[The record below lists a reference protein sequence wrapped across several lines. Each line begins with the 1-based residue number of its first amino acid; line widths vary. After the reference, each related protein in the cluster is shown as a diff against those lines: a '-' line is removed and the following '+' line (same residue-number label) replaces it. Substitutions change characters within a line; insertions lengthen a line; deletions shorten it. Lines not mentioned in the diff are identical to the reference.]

1 MGKLWVGF
9 AFHKNDFVV
18 KSKKVG
24 KSRRPRFGG
33 LVRATTWRDK
43 ASEFL
48 TIQAEQ
54 LVKADTDGELRL
66 AMVDVRELIKD
77 VLGGYLSE
85 LDPDFDPRA
94 TEFPE
99 LVGLVQAKVPA
110 LLDQTAADELKRL
123 NAIRNGVVH
132 RGHIPR
138 WEDVQAFVQLAIRL
152 CQITLASPQPTPTP
166 VEAPT
171 ATREEFPGQQPGE
184 ELAFPVMR
192 RHWMK
197 LLERNV
203 LPLGFAFALV
213 GFVLWNV
220 FSRTDFMSATVV
232 LGFLL
237 LSLICGWMIFQ
248 LYDWGN
254 DSFIVTNRR
263 VIRIERVYF
272 FFEERHE
279 ASLRQIQ
286 NVSIQVKN
294 PVEQLFNFGDV
305 LIETASRAGSIRF
318 DGVPDP
324 REVQVCIFQ
333 LIGHAQP
340 RGERKERPPWL
351 ARLFPFGPLVE
362 DDVVIWHKHW
372 IILLR
377 KTIAPGA
384 LLLVLPGVFA
394 FLTRAKLVPLSFITL
409 LVVTLL
415 WLIDLLWFVWQY
427 QDWRN
432 DEYLVTPDRLIDIE
446 RIPFVLEDKKE
457 ASLNQIQDVRYEI
470 PSLGARILGWG
481 HVYIQT
487 AGQAR
492 DFDFLYVP
500 DPRAVQDEVT
510 KRVAAF
516 RAQQR
521 MKEAR
526 DQFEEW
532 HRLAHG
538 D

>member
-1 MGKLWVGF
+1 
-9 AFHKNDFVV
+9 
-18 KSKKVG
+18 
-24 KSRRPRFGG
+24 
-33 LVRATTWRDK
+33 VRATTWRDK

-48 TIQAEQ
+48 TTQAGQ
-54 LVKADTDGELRL
+54 WAKADADGELRL

-77 VLGGYLSE
+77 VLGGYLSQ
-85 LDPDFDPRA
+85 LDPGFDPKA
-94 TEFPE
+94 TEFPN

-110 LLDQTAADELKRL
+110 LLDQTTANELKRL
-123 NAIRNGVVH
+123 NAIRNEVVH
-132 RGHIPR
+132 RGHIPQR
-138 WEDVQAFVQLAIRL
+138 EDVQAFVQLAIRL
-152 CQITLASPQPTPTP
+152 CQTALALPQPTPTP

-184 ELAFPVMR
+184 ELEFPVMR

-197 LLERNV
+197 LLGRNA
-203 LPLGFAFALV
+203 LPLGLAFVLI

-220 FSRTDFMSATVV
+220 FSRTDFMSVAVV
-232 LGFLL
+232 LALL
-237 LSLICGWMIFQ
+237 LLLLVVGWMIFQ

-286 NVSIQVKN
+286 NVSIQIKN

-305 LIETASRAGSIRF
+305 LIETASRTGLICF

-324 REVQVCIFQ
+324 REVQVRIFQ

-351 ARLFPFGPLVE
+351 VRLFPFGPLVE
-362 DDVVIWHKHW
+362 DDVLIWHKHW
-372 IILLR
+372 IVLLR
-377 KTIAPGA
+377 QTIVPGT
-384 LLLVLPGVFA
+384 LLLALPGVFA
-394 FLTRAKLVPLSFITL
+394 FLTGAELVPLNPITL

-415 WLIDLLWFVWQY
+415 WLIDLLGFIWQY

-432 DEYLVTPDRLIDIE
+432 DEYMVTPDRLIDIE

-470 PSLGARILGWG
+470 PGLGARILGWG
-481 HVYIQT
+481 NVYVQT

-492 DFDFLYVP
+492 DFDFLHVP
-500 DPRAVQDEVT
+500 NPEAVQEEIM
-510 KRVAAF
+510 KRVTAF
-516 RAQQR
+516 RATQR
-521 MKEAR
+521 VKEAR
-526 DQFEEW
+526 DQFGEW